1 MPKYFLFMLIAL
13 SISFGPAKALFS
25 KCDDDDYQ
33 RPTLHEFYSNTDIKK
48 EKGLLKKLCL
58 QRKGEEITTKA
69 SWYADKFH
77 GRKTASGELY
87 DRNLYTAAHKTL
99 AFGTYVVIKNLKNG
113 KDVVVK
119 INDRGP
125 FIAGR
130 DLDLSQVAAKKIEM
144 VSEGIANI
152 SYQVL
157 EDK

>member
-1 MPKYFLFMLIAL
+1 MRKL
-13 SISFGPAKALFS
+13 SIITALFLS
-25 KCDDDDYQ
+25 FQVVAQKNEA
-33 RPTLHEFYSNTDIKK
+33 TGT
-48 EKGLLKKLCL
+48 
-58 QRKGEEITTKA
+58 A
-69 SWYADKFH
+69 SYYHHKFH